1 MSARSRRL
9 TAVGLA
15 TLAGGLFGAPMLLP
29 EATPSDRLPRRALAR
44 AGSRFVTVD
53 GVEVHHEILGPD
65 DVNGPETHAA
75 ATLLLSHHFYGS
87 TPVWDR
93 FAPLL
98 ADAHQLV
105 TWDRPGFGLTERPMR
120 GTLER
125 NPYTRA
131 AAARLGWSLLDAIGA
146 TDVVLVGAS
155 AGGSNVL
162 EMYAQAPERVRAL
175 VLLAPAITGDVG
187 APSRTRPLL
196 RSAPLRRLGP
206 RVVERFVGDITR
218 ERSTRAWHD
227 PSRATDADLAPY
239 RDLTRVEGWSR
250 GLWEVMTAEPP
261 PDLRPVLRSITAPT
275 LVVTG
280 AQDRTIAPRWGR
292 WVAAT
297 VPGGRFALL
306 PDCGHVPH
314 QERPEELAAIV
325 RPFLDE
331 VLSTYPVAVDP
342 AVARGSAERGEER
355 VDRDECILE

>member
-1 MSARSRRL
+1 MSGRAVRR
-9 TAVGLA
+9 TAFGLA
-15 TLAGGLFGAPMLLP
+15 TLVGGLLGAPMLLP
-29 EATPSDRLPRRALAR
+29 ETTSADRLPRRALAR
-44 AGSRFVTVD
+44 PGSRFLTVD
-53 GVEVHHEILGPD
+53 GIELHHEIIGPPGGRAQDTD
-65 DVNGPETHAA
+65 DDAP
-75 ATLLLSHHFYGS
+75 TLLLSHHFYGS

-98 ADAHQLV
+98 ADRHRIV
-105 TWDRPGFGLTERPMR
+105 TWDRPGFGLTERPVR
-120 GTLER
+120 GSLEHH
-125 NPYTRA
+125 PYTRT

-146 TDVVLVGAS
+146 DEVVLVGAS

-187 APSRTRPLL
+187 APPQVRPLL
-196 RSAPLRRLGP
+196 RTAPLRRLGP
-206 RVVERFVGDITR
+206 RVVERFIGDITR

-227 PSRATDADLAPY
+227 PSRARDEDLAPY

-261 PDLRPVLRSITAPT
+261 PDLRPVLRSIAVPT

-314 QERPEELAAIV
+314 QERPDELAAIV
-325 RPFLDE
+325 RPFLAE
-331 VLSTYPVAVDP
+331 VLHA
-342 AVARGSAERGEER
+342 
-355 VDRDECILE
+355 DRDPLDRRDG

>member
-1 MSARSRRL
+1 MSGRAVRR
-9 TAVGLA
+9 TAFGLA
-15 TLAGGLFGAPMLLP
+15 TLVGGLLGAPMLLP
-29 EATPSDRLPRRALAR
+29 ETTSADRLPRRALAR
-44 AGSRFVTVD
+44 PGSRFLTVD
-53 GVEVHHEILGPD
+53 GVEVHHEITGPNGGRTQGTD
-65 DVNGPETHAA
+65 DDAP
-75 ATLLLSHHFYGS
+75 TLLLSHHFYGS

-98 ADAHQLV
+98 ADRHRIV
-105 TWDRPGFGLTERPMR
+105 TWDRPGFGLTERPVR
-120 GTLER
+120 GSLAH
-125 NPYTRA
+125 NPYTRT

-146 TDVVLVGAS
+146 DEVVLVGAS

-187 APSRTRPLL
+187 APPQVRPLL
-196 RSAPLRRLGP
+196 RTAPLRRLGP
-206 RVVERFVGDITR
+206 RVVERFIGDITR

-227 PSRATDADLAPY
+227 PSRARDEDLAPY

-261 PDLRPVLRSITAPT
+261 PDLRPVLRSIAVPT

-297 VPGGRFALL
+297 VPGGRFTLL

-314 QERPEELAAIV
+314 QERPDELAAIV
-325 RPFLDE
+325 RPFLAE
-331 VLSTYPVAVDP
+331 VLHAGRD
-342 AVARGSAERGEER
+342 AL
-355 VDRDECILE
+355 DRRDG

>member
-1 MSARSRRL
+1 VGDDAAFGPSPSGPASA
-9 TAVGLA
+9 
-15 TLAGGLFGAPMLLP
+15 P
-29 EATPSDRLPRRALAR
+29 
-44 AGSRFVTVD
+44 
-53 GVEVHHEILGPD
+53 
-65 DVNGPETHAA
+65 
-75 ATLLLSHHFYGS
+75 TLLLSHHFYGS

-98 ADAHQLV
+98 ADRHRLV
-105 TWDRPGFGLTERPMR
+105 TWDRPGFGLTERPVR
-120 GTLER
+120 DIHDP

-131 AAARLGWSLLDAIGA
+131 AAARLGWALLDALGVEQA
-146 TDVVLVGAS
+146 VLVGAS

-162 EMYAQAPERVRAL
+162 EMYAQQPDRVGAL

-187 APSRTRPLL
+187 APPQVRRLL
-196 RSAPLRRLGP
+196 RSAPMRRLGP
-206 RVVERFVGDITR
+206 RVVEQFVGDIDR
-218 ERSTRAWHD
+218 ERSTRSWHD
-227 PSRATDADLAPY
+227 PSRARDEDLAPY

-261 PDLRPVLRSITAPT
+261 PDLRPVLRSIRVPT

-331 VLSTYPVAVDP
+331 VTA
-342 AVARGSAERGEER
+342 
-355 VDRDECILE
+355 

>member
-1 MSARSRRL
+1 VSGRTARHV
-9 TAVGLA
+9 AIGAA
-15 TLAGGLFGAPMLLP
+15 TLVGGLLGAPMLLP
-29 EATPSDRLPRRALAR
+29 ETTPADRLPRRALAR
-44 AGSRFVTVD
+44 SGSRFLTVD
-53 GVEVHHEILGPD
+53 GIEVHHEIIGPD
-65 DVNGPETHAA
+65 RGARDDVP
-75 ATLLLSHHFYGS
+75 TLLLSHHFYGS

-98 ADAHQLV
+98 ADRHRLV
-105 TWDRPGFGLTERPMR
+105 AWDRPGFGLTERPLHSTH
-120 GTLER
+120 GA
-125 NPYTRA
+125 NPYTRSA
-131 AAARLGWSLLDAIGA
+131 AAQLGWSLLDAIGVEH
-146 TDVVLVGAS
+146 VVLVGAS

-162 EMYAQAPERVRAL
+162 EMYARAPERVRAL

-187 APSRTRPLL
+187 APPRVRPLL
-196 RSAPLRRLGP
+196 RTAPLRRLGP

-218 ERSTRAWHD
+218 ERSTRSWHD
-227 PSRATDADLAPY
+227 PTRASDDDLAPY

-261 PDLRPVLRSITAPT
+261 PDLRPVLRSIAVPT

-325 RPFLDE
+325 RPFLTE
-331 VLSTYPVAVDP
+331 VL
-342 AVARGSAERGEER
+342 G
-355 VDRDECILE
+355 

>member
-1 MSARSRRL
+1 
-9 TAVGLA
+9 
-15 TLAGGLFGAPMLLP
+15 MLLP
-29 EATPSDRLPRRALAR
+29 ETTPADRLPRRELAR
-44 AGSRFVTVD
+44 PGSRFTVVD
-53 GVEVHHEILGPD
+53 GLEVHHEIIGPLD
-65 DVNGPETHAA
+65 PTTAA
-75 ATLLLSHHFYGS
+75 PTLLLSHHFYGS

-98 ADAHQLV
+98 ADRHRLV
-105 TWDRPGFGLTERPMR
+105 TWDRPGFGLTERPVH
-120 GTLER
+120 GALDH

-131 AAARLGWSLLDAIGA
+131 SAARIGWALLDALGTA
-146 TDVVLVGAS
+146 DVVLVGAS

-187 APSRTRPLL
+187 APSRARPLL
-196 RSAPLRRLGP
+196 RTAPLRRIGP

-227 PSRATDADLAPY
+227 PSRASDEDLAPY

-250 GLWEVMTAEPP
+250 GLWEIMTAEPP
-261 PDLRPVLRSITAPT
+261 PDLRPVLRSIRVPT

-292 WVAAT
+292 WVAASI
-297 VPGGRFALL
+297 PGGRFALL

-314 QERPEELAAIV
+314 QERPAELAAIV
-325 RPFLDE
+325 EPFLRE
-331 VLSTYPVAVDP
+331 VLG
-342 AVARGSAERGEER
+342 GS
-355 VDRDECILE
+355 DD